1 MSAREQWQS
10 YWPNIPAKRSLLAP
24 LQAAPRRWC
33 RVSLLWCE
41 IPSVSR
47 ISVCISSHW
56 KQELHYFT
64 LTKNSMG
71 KKIKNSQWSVVR
83 IYSDIKLNV
92 LGSGMLCLNGCCP
105 GFSCI
110 NHPRA
115 CLQFGHSIAGVICI
129 FPGQIFP
136 SLGSFVATPS
146 WSLSLCITARHMFAG
161 KDCKCFSRAKQ
172 HTNSCASL
180 NEPWELKPKLKFAA
194 PKNNS
199 FNTWSNWVLGFLI
212 FFGKGSLLVFI

>member
-1 MSAREQWQS
+1 MSARGQWES

-24 LQAAPRRWC
+24 LQAAPWRWC

-56 KQELHYFT
+56 KLYYFT
-64 LTKNSMG
+64 FYHEQHRE
-71 KKIKNSQWSVVR
+71 KIKNSEWPVVR
-83 IYSDIKLNV
+83 IYSLKLNV
-92 LGSGMLCLNGCCP
+92 LGFGMLCLNGCCP
-105 GFSCI
+105 WFSSVNPPC
-110 NHPRA
+110 A
-115 CLQFGHSIAGVICI
+115 CLQFGHSIAGAICI

-146 WSLSLCITARHMFAG
+146 WSLSLCITARHVFAG
-161 KDCKCFSRAKQ
+161 KDCKCFSGAKQ
-172 HTNSCASL
+172 HTNSCACL

-194 PKNNS
+194 PKKSS
-199 FNTWSNWVLGFLI
+199 FCTWSNQVLGF
-212 FFGKGSLLVFI
+212 FFCKGSSLMFS